1 MKNVNSNLAKK
12 YGKPLSYTD
21 GEHTQSKTSYAKK
34 NASIMGNKKASKEAI
49 MAYETYDKGGQMGS
63 RHKFSTEMNGGDA
76 LTTRNNREKRDYM
89 KSGRNE
95 FAGKAQSN
103 EKFQTRTESA
113 GMGDYWSK
121 LNYDKKGHHG
131 AKFGTVKKQGS

>member
-1 MKNVNSNLAKK
+1 
-12 YGKPLSYTD
+12 
-21 GEHTQSKTSYAKK
+21 
-34 NASIMGNKKASKEAI
+34 MG
-49 MAYETYDKGGQMGS
+49 YETFPKSGKYGS
-63 RHKFSTEMNGGDA
+63 RHKFSTEMNDSDA

-103 EKFQTRTESA
+103 EKFQTRSESA
-113 GMGDYWSK
+113 GMGANWSK

-131 AKFGTVKKQGS
+131 AKFGSVKKQGS

>member
-1 MKNVNSNLAKK
+1 
-12 YGKPLSYTD
+12 
-21 GEHTQSKTSYAKK
+21 
-34 NASIMGNKKASKEAI
+34 

-76 LTTRNNREKRDYM
+76 LTTRDNREKRNYM

-113 GMGDYWSK
+113 GMGGYWSK

>member
-1 MKNVNSNLAKK
+1 
-12 YGKPLSYTD
+12 
-21 GEHTQSKTSYAKK
+21 
-34 NASIMGNKKASKEAI
+34 
-49 MAYETYDKGGQMGS
+49 MAYETFGKGGQMGS
-63 RHKFSTEMNGGDA
+63 RHKFSTEMNGGDWD
-76 LTTRNNREKRDYM
+76 RNNREKRDYM

-95 FAGKAQSN
+95 YASKAQSN

-113 GMGDYWSK
+113 GMGGYWSK